1 MLRDDILQ
9 GGGRETPHGVGSEMT
24 RVTWMYI
31 SRASRAAKPV
41 IKGARKCARPPGGTA
56 GSLQDRG
63 VLRSPRA
70 EGADCVA

>member
-24 RVTWMYI
+24 RVTWMCI

-41 IKGARKCARPPGGTA
+41 TKGARKCARPPGGTA
-56 GSLQDRG
+56 RALQDRG

-70 EGADCVA
+70 EGAGCVA

>member
-41 IKGARKCARPPGGTA
+41 TKGARKCA
-56 GSLQDRG
+56 LQDRG